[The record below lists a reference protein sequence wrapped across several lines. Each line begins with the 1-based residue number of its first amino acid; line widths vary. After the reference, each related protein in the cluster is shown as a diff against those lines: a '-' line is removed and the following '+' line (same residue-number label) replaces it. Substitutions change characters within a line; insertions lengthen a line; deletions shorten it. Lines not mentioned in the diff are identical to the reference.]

1 MKSKK
6 IPEDIKRK
14 SIKEAQIEI
23 NEIISKLESHQINL
37 EESVYD
43 YNKMMLLNNHIQE
56 EFKKKAK
63 AIKISKIKKPKNSLY

>member
-6 IPEDIKRK
+6 IPENIKKK

-23 NEIISKLESHQINL
+23 SEIISKLENQQINL
-37 EESVYD
+37 EESVSD

-56 EFKKKAK
+56 QFKKKAK
-63 AIKISKIKKPKNSLY
+63 EIKKLKFKNTKIFLP

>member
-6 IPEDIKRK
+6 IPENIKKK

-23 NEIISKLESHQINL
+23 SEIISKLENQQVNL
-37 EESVYD
+37 EESVSD

-56 EFKKKAK
+56 QFKKKAK
-63 AIKISKIKKPKNSLY
+63 EIKKLKFKNTKNFLP

>member
-6 IPEDIKRK
+6 IPGNIKKK

-23 NEIISKLESHQINL
+23 SEIISKLENQQVNL
-37 EESVYD
+37 EESVSD

-56 EFKKKAK
+56 QFKKKAK
-63 AIKISKIKKPKNSLY
+63 EIKKLKFKNTKNFLP

>member
-6 IPEDIKRK
+6 IPEDIKKK

-23 NEIISKLESHQINL
+23 SEIISKLENQQVNL
-37 EESVYD
+37 EESVSD

-56 EFKKKAK
+56 QFKKKAK
-63 AIKISKIKKPKNSLY
+63 EIKKLKFKNTKFFLP

>member
-23 NEIISKLESHQINL
+23 NEIISRLENHQINL
-37 EESVYD
+37 EESAND
-43 YNKMMLLNNHIQE
+43 YNKMMILNNHIQE
-56 EFKKKAK
+56 EFKKKAR
-63 AIKISKIKKPKNSLY
+63 AIKVSKIKKTKNSLY

>member
-23 NEIISKLESHQINL
+23 NEIISKLENHQINL
-37 EESVYD
+37 EESVND
-43 YNKMMLLNNHIQE
+43 YNKMMILNNHIQE

-63 AIKISKIKKPKNSLY
+63 AIKVSKIKKTKNSLY